1 MAGTATAAPKGKG
14 KAAPEAEAGLTPAPE
29 TATADEAVAVAALA
43 EAGPIDRQ
51 YMILVGTDDI
61 DGDVA
66 WAELGTITASTR
78 PDAWEQAKAKWADR
92 LLPPTPKNPE
102 EAQAQRPVLAK
113 VVPARSFV
121 TVESTVEYVAPRAVA
136 KGI

>member
-1 MAGTATAAPKGKG
+1 MAGTATADKKAG
-14 KAAPEAEAGLTPAPE
+14 KAQGPPAGLTPSPE
-29 TATADEAVAVAALA
+29 EGVGEPAVAATPA
-43 EAGPIDRQ
+43 EAVDRQ
-51 YMILVGTDDI
+51 YVILVGTDDI
-61 DGDVA
+61 EGDVA

-92 LLPPTPKNPE
+92 LLPPTPNSAE
-102 EAQAQRPVLAK
+102 EAEKQKPILAK